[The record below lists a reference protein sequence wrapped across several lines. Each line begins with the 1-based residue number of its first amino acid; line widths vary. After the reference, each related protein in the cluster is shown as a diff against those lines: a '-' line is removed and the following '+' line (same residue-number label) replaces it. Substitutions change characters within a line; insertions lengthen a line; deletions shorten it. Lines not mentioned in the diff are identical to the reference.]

1 MKKCLLV
8 LSCWSALLPLAH
20 ASPITLFDTIDGV
33 TSAGIAPNYQA
44 GYYSSTFSSFST
56 LNSPFVLQN
65 VALELGP
72 GANDAGILD
81 IYLYSDTGSLRP
93 NLSTATL
100 LGSISDST
108 LFTDGDAVYNFA
120 ADIGLQADT
129 RYWIGVYD
137 LGNEAVPSTSKWGY
151 VTTLA
156 GTIGAAGE
164 YNYDP
169 YDGTYGNTTVLYGVA
184 ANQMTV
190 TGDDVPE
197 PATSLLGALGL
208 GALAFLRRRRS
219 AI

>member
-1 MKKCLLV
+1 MKKCLLM
-8 LSCWSALLPLAH
+8 LSCWSALLPLGH

-33 TSAGIAPNYQA
+33 TSAGTLLNYQA
-44 GYYSSTFSSFST
+44 GYFSMVASSFST
-56 LNSPFVLQN
+56 VNSPFVLKN

-81 IYLYSDTGSLRP
+81 IYLYSDTGSIAP
-93 NLSTATL
+93 NLSTAIS

-108 LFTDGDAVYNFA
+108 LFTDGVGVYNFA
-120 ADIGLQADT
+120 ADISLQAHT
-129 RYWIGVYD
+129 LYWIGVND

-219 AI
+219 AV

>member
-1 MKKCLLV
+1 
-8 LSCWSALLPLAH
+8 
-20 ASPITLFDTIDGV
+20 
-33 TSAGIAPNYQA
+33 
-44 GYYSSTFSSFST
+44 
-56 LNSPFVLQN
+56 

-81 IYLYSDTGSLRP
+81 IYLYSDTGSIAP
-93 NLSTATL
+93 KLSTATF

-108 LFTDGDAVYNFA
+108 LFTDGLGVYNFA

-137 LGNEAVPSTSKWGY
+137 LGNEAVPSTSRWGY
-151 VTTLA
+151 VTTFA

-169 YDGTYGNTTVLYGVA
+169 YDGTYGNTTVLYEVA
-184 ANQMTV
+184 ANQMKV
-190 TGDDVPE
+190 TGDSVPE

-208 GALAFLRRRRS
+208 SALAFLRRRRS

>member
-1 MKKCLLV
+1 MKKCLLM
-8 LSCWSALLPLAH
+8 LSCWSALLPLGH

-33 TSAGIAPNYQA
+33 TSAGTLLNYQA
-44 GYYSSTFSSFST
+44 GYFSMVASSFST
-56 LNSPFVLQN
+56 VNSPFVLQN
-65 VALELGP
+65 VALELGH

-81 IYLYSDTGSLRP
+81 IYLYSDTGSIAP
-93 NLSTATL
+93 KLSTATF

-108 LFTDGDAVYNFA
+108 LFTDGLGVYNFA

-137 LGNEAVPSTSKWGY
+137 LGNEAVPSTSRWGY
-151 VTTLA
+151 VNTLA

-169 YDGTYGNTTVLYGVA
+169 YDGTYGNTTASGVA
-184 ANQMTV
+184 VNQMTV
-190 TGDDVPE
+190 IGDDVPE